1 MRLEKYLSELPL
13 DKRVV
18 LLGKDT
24 EDSLHKAFDSK
35 RVVHAGLIGEPIPV
49 DKQEIIYNES
59 LRGKSDLNRH
69 HAVYIHIPFCQ
80 TKCLYCGF
88 YQNASRQEAE
98 DEYVEALLSEIESE
112 AKSSRLQGTP
122 IDCVFIGGGTPTSLS
137 VENAAKLLGTVQTA
151 FNLKENCEVTL
162 EGRIHD
168 LVPEKIE
175 VWLNHGVNRISL
187 GVQSFDTILRQRIGR
202 LDTREEVLRRIKL
215 LKSYDVTIIV
225 DLIYGLPGQTME
237 LWLED
242 VRTLDAAGVDGMD
255 LYQLNIFPGGPLAK
269 AVARGTVPA
278 CADIA
283 GQADMYMAARNYLL
297 KQGAERLSLCHWR
310 RNKRERSLYNSLAKA
325 GAEVYAFG
333 CGAGGHFGNI
343 SYMNQRA
350 LPAYLEAR
358 QKQQKPLMMAGFQ
371 VEKNLGRAVDCLI
384 SSIKTRDVVVT
395 ASRTEQELKE
405 TPTAA
410 EVITREE
417 LERTGANTLT
427 EALKRSANIN
437 VTQSAMGNNVSLR
450 GMNNN
455 QTLILIN
462 GRRIRTEDTNDSANK
477 YELNRVNMANV
488 DHIEIIR
495 GAASSLYGS
504 EAMGG
509 VINIITKKDA
519 KESVTFGGD
528 WTTHET
534 DAYFHASTGRVGKWA
549 VDIDGKYSKTRN
561 WGYLGSTAQVISMGG
576 SNTYSMVTQSTNQY
590 GERYFFDIDGRYA
603 IDKDKEWDIFFDYI
617 RTRRFITVIIR
628 AIIIMPVT
636 FPAMMI

>member
-24 EDSLHKAFDSK
+24 EDPLHKAFDSK

-49 DKQEIIYNES
+49 DKHEIIYNES

-98 DEYVEALLSEIESE
+98 DEYVEALLSEIEGE

-137 VENAAKLLGTVQTA
+137 VKNAAKLLGTVQTA

-215 LKSYDVTIIV
+215 LKSYDVTVIV

-237 LWLED
+237 VWLED

-255 LYQLNIFPGGPLAK
+255 LYQLNIFPGGALAK

-384 SSIKTRDVVVT
+384 SSL
-395 ASRTEQELKE
+395 EQGFVDFRQLLLHD
-405 TPTAA
+405 
-410 EVITREE
+410 RRLEE
-417 LERTGANTLT
+417 LELVLQIWEKRGLVTKDLGIYRLT
-427 EALKRSANIN
+427 PAGEFWYISLTQSLVECAQVLLTDEAEAPAEEINESGGDALDSALAELIPDSTYASRQKLLGKMPTAVRMMLRRSSKDALKNMFAGMPQAMREKMLK
-437 VTQSAMGNNVSLR
+437 SAM
-450 GMNNN
+450 M
-455 QTLILIN
+455 
-462 GRRIRTEDTNDSANK
+462 
-477 YELNRVNMANV
+477 
-488 DHIEIIR
+488 
-495 GAASSLYGS
+495 
-504 EAMGG
+504 
-509 VINIITKKDA
+509 
-519 KESVTFGGD
+519 
-528 WTTHET
+528 
-534 DAYFHASTGRVGKWA
+534 
-549 VDIDGKYSKTRN
+549 
-561 WGYLGSTAQVISMGG
+561 
-576 SNTYSMVTQSTNQY
+576 
-590 GERYFFDIDGRYA
+590 
-603 IDKDKEWDIFFDYI
+603 
-617 RTRRFITVIIR
+617 
-628 AIIIMPVT
+628 
-636 FPAMMI
+636 